1 MKKSPYIVVLFII
14 LALALVYELRPFF
27 QSGYPYFHTTLF
39 SSLCYNVIFTTACL
53 GGACAYWFL
62 LPIRKQELFVTTIV
76 GILLDGFFINY
87 KLTHGMIFD
96 PVEDHVFCIVDIGP
110 GLLIA
115 AAAAILWRA
124 FQAYRGQELEQMKK
138 ALEVLS
144 LAIAMPIVLSLGIIE
159 FDPYVYDPHCYALDS
174 LWGVQASFIITKI
187 IRGSLPLC
195 LFMKLAYFYLSFY
208 MIITQIL
215 IYKDNEHLGLNHSG
229 RLIPAL
235 LFIFIGIF
243 GTFLYKFFPV
253 VGVEIYCG
261 LNSFPNGPWP
271 AANMNPVPIEAP
283 SFLPHNG
290 MPSLHMAWILAVYYS
305 LYRFYKPK
313 PYYKYI
319 ALILIVLTALSA
331 FSEGCHYLI
340 DLIIAI
346 PFTLAILAFTMVEAP
361 RKWRL
366 VSAFFGT
373 IATMGWLCLFKY
385 SITTALRMPTLTLVL
400 LVLTDIVSIY
410 LANVMCQKAEKNQQ
424 LPPTQDEHF
433 EVEDNSQASQTPTL
447 KV

>member
-424 LPPTQDEHF
+424 LPPSQAKLF
-433 EVEDNSQASQTPTL
+433 EVEGNSQTSSTPSL

>member
-1 MKKSPYIVVLFII
+1 MKKSPYIVMLVIL
-14 LALALVYELRPFF
+14 LALAFIYELRPFF
-27 QSGYPYFHTTLF
+27 QPGYPYFHTTLF
-39 SSLCYNVIFTTACL
+39 NSLCYNVIFTTACL

-62 LPIRKQELFVTTIV
+62 LPIRRQELFVTTIV
-76 GILLDGFFINY
+76 GILLDSFFINY
-87 KLTHGMIFD
+87 KLTNGMIFD

-124 FQAYRGQELEQMKK
+124 FQAYRRQEFEQMQKI
-138 ALEVLS
+138 LEVFS
-144 LAIAMPIVLSLGIIE
+144 LAVAMPIVLSLGVLK

-174 LWGVQASFIITKI
+174 LWGVQVSFIITKI

-208 MIITQIL
+208 MIVAQIL
-215 IYKDNEHLGLNHSG
+215 IYKDNERLGLSHS
-229 RLIPAL
+229 RYLMPAL
-235 LFIFIGIF
+235 LFIFIGLF

-253 VGVEIYCG
+253 VGVEVYCG

-271 AANMNPVPIEAP
+271 AANMSPVPIEAP

-305 LYRFYKPK
+305 LYRFYKNK

-319 ALILIVLTALSA
+319 ALILIILTALSA

-366 VSAFFGT
+366 TSALFGA
-373 IATMGWLCLFKY
+373 IATTGWLSLFKY
-385 SITTALRMPTLTLVL
+385 SITTALSIPTLTLAL
-400 LVLTDIVSIY
+400 LVLTDIISLY
-410 LANVMCQKAEKNQQ
+410 LANTMCQQAKQSTVTDSSNISRSK
-424 LPPTQDEHF
+424 TTV
-433 EVEDNSQASQTPTL
+433 VE
-447 KV
+447 